1 MQAPEPCWVIDL
13 HTACVSNCAAS
24 YSAGPGRHLRAPGLH
39 CLPLLRG
46 TGRRLPG
53 GEREKGVGEEERR
66 GWRPG
71 RAAAVRRTPMRGGV
85 GKNLHAVVM
94 RWASVSVPSLVT
106 PGRSAPPP
114 RPGPGS
120 ASRPRGPS
128 GQSFLQRTLLVDAK
142 TCLYCDPFPNLFVA
156 PTPP

>member
-1 MQAPEPCWVIDL
+1 MQAPEPCWVID
-13 HTACVSNCAAS
+13 HTACVSKCTAS
-24 YSAGPGRHLRAPGLH
+24 DSAGPGRHLRAPGLH
-39 CLPLLRG
+39 CLPLLLG
-46 TGRRLPG
+46 AGWRLPG
-53 GEREKGVGEEERR
+53 GGEERR

-85 GKNLHAVVM
+85 GTNLHAVVM
-94 RWASVSVPSLVT
+94 RGASVSVPSLVT

-120 ASRPRGPS
+120 ASRPRDPP
-128 GQSFLQRTLLVDAK
+128 GQSFLQSPLLVDTK
-142 TCLYCDPFPNLFVA
+142 TCLCCDPFPNLFVA